1 MTKRPLILIS
11 NDDGVQAQGIGV
23 LTDLMRQL
31 GDVVVVAP
39 DGPRSAASC
48 CISPLATI
56 IIKLL
61 KQEEGLTVYRCS
73 GTPTDCVKLAM
84 DGLLTRKPD
93 LVVSGI
99 NHGDNASV
107 SLHYSGTVGAALE
120 ACMKNVPA
128 IAYSLKTKKT
138 QGCDFRPYE
147 EVIIETAR
155 YALEHGLPQD
165 VLLNVNFPEV
175 PALKGTRVCRMGRG
189 RWMKE
194 MVEETDKPLGKDE
207 RAFHLTGYFQNL
219 EPDAEDTDYW
229 ALDHGYAAITPIGL
243 DMTAKSPL
251 PAPPL
256 GECLGAAVLL
266 KCDTPSKGEK
276 EGAS

>member
-1 MTKRPLILIS
+1 MYNRPLILVS
-11 NDDGVQAQGIGV
+11 NDDGVHAQGIQE
-23 LTDLMRQL
+23 LTRMMRRL

-39 DGPRSAASC
+39 DGPRSASSC
-48 CISPLATI
+48 CISPLTNI
-56 IIKLL
+56 RLL
-61 KQEEGLTVYRCS
+61 RLQQQEGLTVYQCS
-73 GTPTDCVKLAM
+73 GTPTDCVKLAL
-84 DGLLTRKPD
+84 DGLLTRRPD

-107 SLHYSGTVGAALE
+107 SIHYSGTVGAVFE

-128 IAYSLKTKKT
+128 IAYSLKTKS
-138 QGCDFRPYE
+138 QQCNFHPYE
-147 EVIIETAR
+147 EVVMQTAR
-155 YALEHGLPQD
+155 YALEHGLPED

-175 PALKGTRVCRMGRG
+175 EELKGMRICRMGRG

-229 ALDHGYAAITPIGL
+229 ALDHGYASITPIGL
-243 DMTAKSPL
+243 DMTAHGVIE
-251 PAPPL
+251 A
-256 GECLGAAVLL
+256 L
-266 KCDTPSKGEK
+266 KIED
-276 EGAS
+276 

>member
-1 MTKRPLILIS
+1 MSKRPLLLIS
-11 NDDGVQAQGIGV
+11 NDDGVQAQGIQE
-23 LTDLMRQL
+23 LTRMMQGL

-39 DGPRSAASC
+39 DGPRSASSC
-48 CISPLATI
+48 CISPLTTI
-56 IIKLL
+56 KVKLL
-61 KQEEGLTVYRCS
+61 KQQEGLTIYQCS

-84 DGLLTRKPD
+84 DGLLTQRPD

-107 SLHYSGTVGAALE
+107 SLHYSGTVGAVLE

-128 IAYSLKTKKT
+128 IAYSLKTRS
-138 QGCDFRPYE
+138 QQCDFRPYE
-147 EVIIETAR
+147 EVVIRTAR
-155 YALEHGLPQD
+155 YALEHGLPDD

-175 PALKGTRVCRMGRG
+175 KELQGTKLCRMGRG

-194 MVEETDKPLGKDE
+194 MVEELDKPLPAGE

-229 ALDHGYAAITPIGL
+229 ALDHGFAAITPLGL
-243 DMTAKSPL
+243 DMT
-251 PAPPL
+251 
-256 GECLGAAVLL
+256 EHNVLN
-266 KCDTPSKGEK
+266 SKLLNSK
-276 EGAS
+276 FKI

>member
-1 MTKRPLILIS
+1 MPKRPLILIS
-11 NDDGVQAQGIGV
+11 NDDGVQAQGIQE
-23 LTDLMRQL
+23 LTKMMCRL
-31 GDVVVVAP
+31 GDVIVVAP
-39 DGPRSAASC
+39 DGPRSASSC
-48 CISPLATI
+48 CISPLTTI
-56 IIKLL
+56 TVKLL
-61 KQEEGLTVYRCS
+61 KQEEGLTIYQCS

-84 DGLLTRKPD
+84 DGLLTQRPD

-107 SLHYSGTVGAALE
+107 SLHYSGTVGAVLE

-128 IAYSLKTKKT
+128 IAYSLKTRS
-138 QGCDFRPYE
+138 QQCDFRPYE
-147 EVIIETAR
+147 EVVIRTAR
-155 YALEHGLPQD
+155 YALEHGLPDD

-175 PALKGTRVCRMGRG
+175 EELKGTKICRMGRG

-194 MVEETDKPLGKDE
+194 MKQVGEG
-207 RAFHLTGYFQNL
+207 AFQLTGYFQNL

-229 ALDHGYAAITPIGL
+229 ALDHGFAAITPIGL

-256 GECLGAAVLL
+256 GECFGATVRWIF
-266 KCDTPSKGEK
+266 DTPPKGET